1 MELNMKS
8 FLKLA
13 EEQKQ
18 LDEALITFGGRA
30 YPKFGQV
37 VILAGGAGSG
47 KGFTL
52 GKLLG
57 IEGQVMDVDAL
68 KGLVMK
74 SNQLA
79 VAIKKKTGHDVKTM
93 DLRNPDNVAM
103 MHHIVANEFNITDK
117 TQRRVFSGI
126 TSADKDRKPNLIFD
140 VTLKGMS
147 KLASIA
153 RDVETLGYEKENIHI
168 VWVMNDVHV
177 AIEQNAKRSRVVPK
191 EILMDTHEGA
201 ALTMAKILN
210 MGDQLKQYMDGDIW
224 ISFNKA
230 GIDSEIKKSGNGG
243 MFVVKSGYVKVK
255 AKGKQQKSVEELD
268 QEIVKKISAYA
279 PKTDTWG

>member
-1 MELNMKS
+1 MIS
-8 FLKLA
+8 FL
-13 EEQKQ
+13 EHTQ

-52 GKLLG
+52 EKLLG

-68 KGLVMK
+68 KSLVIK

-79 VAIKKKTGHDVKTM
+79 AAIKKQTGHDVKTM
-93 DLRNPDNVAM
+93 DLRKPDNVAT
-103 MHHIVANEFNITDK
+103 MHHIVADLFGVSNK
-117 TQRRVFSGI
+117 KQSLVYSGI
-126 TSADKDRKPNLIFD
+126 MAAPADRKPNLIFD

-153 RDVETLGYEKENIHI
+153 RDTEALGYEKENIHI

-177 AIEQNAKRSRVVPK
+177 AVAQNEKRSRVVPK

-210 MGDQLKQYMDGDIW
+210 MGDSLKQYMNGDIW
-224 ISFNKA
+224 ISFNKV
-230 GIDSEIKKSGNGG
+230 GVDSEIKKSEAGG
-243 MFVVKSGYVKVK
+243 MFVVKSNYIKVK
-255 AKGKQQKSVEELD
+255 AKGKAQKSVDELGS
-268 QEIVKKISAYA
+268 EIVAKIAKYA
-279 PKTDTWG
+279 PKTDTWS